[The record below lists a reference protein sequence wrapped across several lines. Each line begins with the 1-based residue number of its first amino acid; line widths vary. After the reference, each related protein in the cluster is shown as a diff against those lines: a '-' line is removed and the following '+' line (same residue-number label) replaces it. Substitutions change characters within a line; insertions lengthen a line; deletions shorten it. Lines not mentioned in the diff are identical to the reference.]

1 MILMENNGHYSLV
14 INIYIYIYNHIYIYN
29 IAMDFMV
36 INGDLNN
43 NNGGY

>member
-14 INIYIYIYNHIYIYN
+14 INIYTYIIIYIYN